1 MNEVIV
7 IAEVGVNH
15 NGDLDNAVQ
24 LIDIAAKAGADFVKF
39 QTFIPKKLVTKYAET
54 VTYQKKTSK
63 ESYQLN
69 LLSKNCLNFSQ
80 FKQLHT
86 YSKKIGMNLLSSPF
100 DEQSLNF
107 LLKLFDSFSV

>member
-39 QTFIPKKLVTKYAET
+39 QTFKAKKLVTKQAQKA
-54 VTYQKKTSK
+54 TYQK
-63 ESYQLN
+63 EN
-69 LLSKNCLNFSQ
+69 ARGADSQ
-80 FKQLHT
+80 FEMLRQLEIPANW
-86 YSKKIGMNLLSSPF
+86 YPKLLQRCDEKGIDFLSTGF
-100 DEQSLNF
+100 DLESIDF
-107 LLKLFDSFSV
+107 